1 MTNQTAAEVRRWWIV
16 DSVTGIAWAM
26 GGAFRDKE
34 SAKREMLRL
43 AWKHKNSDLR
53 VVTR

>member
-16 DSVTGIAWAM
+16 DSVTGCTWAM